1 MRVDFLKKWKGGGVV
16 KHLFVDKNFTVEQMR
31 AYEDNVL
38 CRQSRLNFPCS
49 QYMIS
54 SIPR

>member
-1 MRVDFLKKWKGGGVV
+1 MRVDFLKKWKGGVV